1 MAPAAPASS
10 PPARVVLAAAAL
22 LMARSGSASGC
33 SFCAGNKTF
42 DLSSVPTEVFTLHSG
57 TRGSLTDPWLTY
69 YVTSPCGSVGSAPD
83 DMCFGG
89 STSDPA
95 AQHYTGT
102 TPDGRYGAADP
113 SPPHPP
119 RPCSRC
125 PARPPA
131 ARYGVAPICSGLGSL
146 GKQPTVGYIGGV
158 LEITLRG
165 GTTEWCDG
173 TASVTYRMTCSGHDD
188 PPFPPEPVVEVHGNC
203 SFSVDWR
210 HPSICSAHSDS
221 EPAGCSRPAPPA
233 PPPAVCL
240 GCLPPWKVTRCSI
253 LRTMCP
259 T

>member
-1 MAPAAPASS
+1 M
-10 PPARVVLAAAAL
+10 LAVAAL

-57 TRGSLTDPWLTY
+57 TRGSLTDPWLSY

-102 TPDGRYGAADP
+102 TPDGRYG
-113 SPPHPP
+113 
-119 RPCSRC
+119 
-125 PARPPA
+125 
-131 ARYGVAPICSGLGSL
+131 VAPICSGLGSL
-146 GKQPTVGYIGGV
+146 DKQPTVDYIGGV

-210 HPSICSAHSDS
+210 HPSICSAHSD
-221 EPAGCSRPAPPA
+221 PAGCSRPAPPA
-233 PPPAVCL
+233 PPPAVCE
-240 GCLPPWKVTRCSI
+240 GCLPPWKVR
-253 LRTMCP
+253 
-259 T
+259 

>member
-1 MAPAAPASS
+1 MRERGQRAG
-10 PPARVVLAAAAL
+10 RHVLRRLDLGPGGAAL
-22 LMARSGSASGC
+22 HRHDARRQ
-33 SFCAGNKTF
+33 
-42 DLSSVPTEVFTLHSG
+42 VRR
-57 TRGSLTDPWLTY
+57 RGPL
-69 YVTSPCGSVGSAPD
+69 
-83 DMCFGG
+83 
-89 STSDPA
+89 
-95 AQHYTGT
+95 
-102 TPDGRYGAADP
+102 P
-113 SPPHPP
+113 SPPTTP
-119 RPCSRC
+119 SRC

-146 GKQPTVGYIGGV
+146 GKQPTVDYIGGV

-210 HPSICSAHSDS
+210 HPSICSAHSN
-221 EPAGCSRPAPPA
+221 PAGCSRPAPPA

>member
-1 MAPAAPASS
+1 MHPPPILTDHELEQQLERRDAATLRCCRGLAWLSAAFHDRLLQHAARLARRHRQLHQLLGAAPPQADTPQMAPAAPASS

-119 RPCSRC
+119 RP
-125 PARPPA
+125 A
-131 ARYGVAPICSGLGSL
+131 AA
-146 GKQPTVGYIGGV
+146 Q
-158 LEITLRG
+158 RG
-165 GTTEWCDG
+165 HLLPG
-173 TASVTYRMTCSGHDD
+173 TASRL
-188 PPFPPEPVVEVHGNC
+188 
-203 SFSVDWR
+203 
-210 HPSICSAHSDS
+210 SA
-221 EPAGCSRPAPPA
+221 AGWVPLASSPRWTTSAASLRSRCAVGRRNGATAPPA
-233 PPPAVCL
+233 
-240 GCLPPWKVTRCSI
+240 
-253 LRTMCP
+253 
-259 T
+259 